1 MKKYSKK
8 ASILLWAVMLSLII
22 AITFIS
28 ISTKIN
34 KNIKLS
40 GELNDFIEEKNNI
53 NLFMNSGGIN
63 NILENKILVFDNNK
77 EKFFSLK
84 NKEELILFFS
94 WSNDFNINIG
104 IINWWWL
111 NYKYIKNNNSISA
124 SWIINSSKT
133 FTGELNNNNTWSL
146 FLKNLWW
153 NTKFLIKSDK
163 SFETSEKNY
172 KIVTKIWNNF
182 FNETKNEY

>member
-1 MKKYSKK
+1 MKKYCKK

-22 AITFIS
+22 AITFIA
-28 ISTKIN
+28 ISTQIN

-40 GELNDFIEEKNNI
+40 GELNTFIKEKNNI
-53 NLFMNSGGIN
+53 NLFMNSRGIN
-63 NILENKILVFDNNK
+63 NISENKILVFDDNK

-84 NKEELILFFS
+84 NKEELSIFFS

-111 NYKYIKNNNSISA
+111 NYKYIKNDNSISA
-124 SWIINSSKT
+124 SWVINYSKS
-133 FTGELNNNNTWSL
+133 FTGELNNNTWSL
-146 FLKNLWW
+146 ILKNLWW
-153 NTKFLIKSDK
+153 NTKFLVKSDN
-163 SFETSEKNY
+163 SFETSKKNY

-182 FNETKNEY
+182 FNETKNAK

>member
-63 NILENKILVFDNNK
+63 NILENKILVFENNE
-77 EKFFSLK
+77 EKVFSLK
-84 NKEELILFFS
+84 NQEELLLNFS
-94 WSNDFNINIG
+94 WSEDFGIEIW
-104 IINWWWL
+104 IINWGGL
-111 NYKYIKNNNSISA
+111 NYEYIKNNNDVSA
-124 SWIINSSKT
+124 SWVINYYKS
-133 FTGELNNNNTWSL
+133 FTGELNNNTWSL

-153 NTKFLIKSDK
+153 NTKFLIKSEN
-163 SFETSEKNY
+163 SFETSEKKY
-172 KIVTKIWNNF
+172 KIVTIIWNNF
-182 FNETKNEY
+182 FNETKNAK